1 MKLTWPRRTLIVAG
15 FLITTLA
22 MSAGVWRY
30 GYVQALDQLAL
41 QGRADLVLASD
52 RLTGQLRRF
61 QEMAVLLADHP
72 DLQGLA
78 LGRDQGAVQEL
89 LLTTADKTAALDVM
103 FVAPS
108 GRVLVSAHGSLG
120 EDVAHMAMF
129 KRAMHGALGTDH
141 AAIGALNQRAYLFA
155 APSFADGG
163 RVIGALVVAVDID
176 RLEAD
181 WRGSNPAVFFT
192 DGAGDVFIS
201 NRSELLFWKRPKGE
215 PGLVPDKGAA
225 LPFSVKYTGV
235 HEVWQ
240 LGWGPYLP
248 ERALHL
254 ARPLPVIG
262 MTGEVL
268 IDVAPA
274 YRLAALQAAAVAGL
288 LLAFSAL
295 LFLTTERRRALA
307 QANAV
312 LESRVAAR
320 TAALSDSNA
329 QMRREVA
336 ERRQAEE
343 ALQRAQADL
352 VQAGKLSALGQMSAG
367 LSHELNQPLMAI
379 QTFAENG
386 AQYLER
392 GNTKVAA
399 ANMARISDMADR
411 MARIVKNLRAF
422 ARQETREMTRV
433 DIVSVIQSALE
444 LADAK
449 LRDGDID
456 LRWKAP
462 AHPVW
467 VQGGEVRLAQVMV
480 NLISNAADAMAGQEK
495 RVLGINIVVKPGAR
509 VTVEVSDTGPGISAP
524 EKIFDP
530 FYSTKEVGAAEGM
543 GLGLSISYGLVQSF
557 GGSIRGVNAPT
568 GGAVFSVEL
577 DPWQDRE
584 AA

>member
-1 MKLTWPRRTLIVAG
+1 MEPTWPRRALIAAV
-15 FLITTLA
+15 FLITVLA
-22 MSAGVWRY
+22 ISAGVWRY
-30 GYVQALDQLAL
+30 EYVQGLGRLAA
-41 QGRADLVLASD
+41 QGRADLALASD
-52 RLTGQLRRF
+52 RLTGQLRRL
-61 QEMAVLLADHP
+61 QEMAVLLADHR
-72 DLQGLA
+72 DLQDLA
-78 LGRDQGAVQEL
+78 LGQDRGAVQEL
-89 LLTTADKTAALDVM
+89 LLSAADKTAALDIM

-108 GRVLVSAHGSLG
+108 GRVLASAHESLG
-120 EDVAHMAMF
+120 KDVTQMAMF
-129 KRAMHGALGTDH
+129 KRAMYGALGTDH
-141 AAIGALNQRAYLFA
+141 MVIPSLNQRTYLLA
-155 APSFADGG
+155 APSFTQHGQ
-163 RVIGALVVAVDID
+163 VIGALVVAVDID

-181 WRGSNPAVFFT
+181 WRGSNPAVLFI
-192 DGAGDVFIS
+192 DAEGDVFIS
-201 NRSELLFWKRPKGE
+201 NRSELLFWNRPKGE
-215 PGLVPDKGAA
+215 PGLLPVVGPE
-225 LPFSVKYTGV
+225 LPFSVKFTGGY
-235 HEVWQ
+235 EIWQ

-274 YRLAALQAAAVAGL
+274 YWSATSLATAVAGF
-288 LLAFSAL
+288 LLAFGAIM
-295 LFLTTERRRALA
+295 FLTMERRRALA

-312 LESRVAAR
+312 LESRVVTR
-320 TAALSDSNA
+320 TAALSDTNE
-329 QMRREVA
+329 QLRQEVA
-336 ERRQAEE
+336 ERRSAEE

-392 GNTKVAA
+392 GDTKVAG

-422 ARQETREMTRV
+422 ARQENREITRV
-433 DIVSVIQSALE
+433 DIVAAIQSALE
-444 LADAK
+444 LAQTK
-449 LRDGDID
+449 LQEGSITLD
-456 LRWKAP
+456 WTP
-462 AHPVW
+462 PEHPIW

-480 NLISNAADAMAGQEK
+480 NLVSNAADAMVGREK
-495 RVLGINIVVKPGAR
+495 RILRIKVSRESGACVR
-509 VTVEVSDTGPGISAP
+509 VEISDTGPGIDAP

-557 GGSIRGVNAPT
+557 GGNIRGVNALA

-577 DPWQDRE
+577 EPWQDE
-584 AA
+584 VAA

>member
-1 MKLTWPRRTLIVAG
+1 MEPTWPRRALIIAG
-15 FLITTLA
+15 FLVAALA
-22 MSAGVWRY
+22 MSAGVGRY
-30 GYVQALDQLAL
+30 GYLQALDQLAL

-78 LGRDQGAVQEL
+78 LGRDRGAVQEL
-89 LLTTADKTAALDVM
+89 LLSAADKTAALDVM

-120 EDVAHMAMF
+120 GDVAQMAMF

-141 AAIGALNQRAYLFA
+141 AVIQPLNQRAYLFA
-155 APSFADGG
+155 APSFAEGG

-181 WRGSNPAVFFT
+181 WRGSNPAVLFT
-192 DGAGDVFIS
+192 DVAGKVFIS
-201 NRSELLFWKRPKGE
+201 NRSELLFWTRPVGE
-215 PGLVPDKGAA
+215 PGLVPNEGSA
-225 LPFSVKYTGV
+225 LPFSVKYTDV

-248 ERALHL
+248 KRAIHL
-254 ARPLPVIG
+254 SRPLPVIG

-268 IDVAPA
+268 VDVAPA
-274 YRLAALQAAAVAGL
+274 RRLAALQAAAVAGL
-288 LLAFSAL
+288 LLAFGAL

-307 QANAV
+307 QANTV

-320 TAALSDSNA
+320 TVALSDSNEKL
-329 QMRREVA
+329 RREVA
-336 ERRQAEE
+336 ERRQAET

-352 VQAGKLSALGQMSAG
+352 VQASKLSALGQMSAG

-392 GNTKVAA
+392 GDVKVAT
-399 ANMARISDMADR
+399 ANMTRISDMADR

-422 ARQETREMTRV
+422 ARQESREITRV
-433 DIVSVIQSALE
+433 DIVPVIQSALE

-449 LRDGDID
+449 LREGNIN
-456 LRWKAP
+456 LQWTP
-462 AHPVW
+462 PSHPVW

-495 RVLGINIVVKPGAR
+495 RVLSIGISVKAGAR

-557 GGSIRGVNAPT
+557 GGNIRGVNAPT

-577 DPWQDRE
+577 DPWQDKE